1 MFCAILLPPR
11 KESSESTEHEREMPA
26 ITVDRY
32 DLEILSELQRN
43 GRVTNSALG
52 EKVHLSM
59 SQVSRRI
66 QRLEE
71 NGVIRQYA
79 AMLDPEVLG
88 LGVLAITS
96 VTLGRHG
103 DTQGDAFEA
112 AVADMPEV
120 LECLSVTGEADYIL
134 RVVST
139 DLASFSDFMM
149 KRLLRLP
156 GVVNVKSNIALKR
169 IKETHALPLNHVT
182 HPAQVARRVVLAK
195 STIS

>member
-1 MFCAILLPPR
+1 LRGPR
-11 KESSESTEHEREMPA
+11 EELAKSGKHEQEMPA
-26 ITVDRY
+26 ITVDKY

-52 EKVHLSM
+52 EKIHLSM

-66 QRLEE
+66 QRLED

-79 AMLDPEVLG
+79 AMLDSEVLG

-112 AVADMPEV
+112 AVTDMPEV

-134 RVVST
+134 RVVAT
-139 DLASFSDFMM
+139 DLASFSEFMM

-195 STIS
+195 SS

>member
-1 MFCAILLPPR
+1 M
-11 KESSESTEHEREMPA
+11 SA

-43 GRVTNSALG
+43 GRATNSALG
-52 EKVHLSM
+52 ERVHLSM

-71 NGVIRQYA
+71 SGIIRQYA
-79 AMLDPEVLG
+79 ALLDSEVLG

-103 DTQGDAFEA
+103 DTQGDAFEQ

-134 RVVST
+134 RVVAT
-139 DLASFSDFMM
+139 DLASFSEFMM

-182 HPAQVARRVVLAK
+182 QPAQVARRVVLAK
-195 STIS
+195 SAGSA

>member
-1 MFCAILLPPR
+1 LLPPC
-11 KESSESTEHEREMPA
+11 KESFESTEHEREMPA